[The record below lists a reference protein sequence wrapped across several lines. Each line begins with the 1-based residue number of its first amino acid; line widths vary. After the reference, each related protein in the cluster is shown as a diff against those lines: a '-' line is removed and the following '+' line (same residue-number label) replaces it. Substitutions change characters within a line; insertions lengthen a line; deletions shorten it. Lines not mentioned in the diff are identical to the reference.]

1 MIIRILSDLHLE
13 FGPISLPEVD
23 ADLVVLAGDVH
34 IKRNSLA
41 WIRDAFPDQPV
52 IYIAGN
58 HEFYGEKT
66 PGLLAK
72 LKADA
77 AGTKVH
83 VIENEV
89 VEVNGWRFFG
99 CTLWTD
105 LALFGDPRVGA
116 IEAMVMNDYR
126 RIRHSVTYRRI
137 KPADTR
143 AWHLES
149 VRRIRD
155 FLAAGDPRRSVVVTH
170 HAPSARS
177 LPGDRGSDPVSCAY
191 ASHLDEW
198 IESGGPRLWI
208 HGHIHHS
215 QDYRI
220 GSTRVIA
227 NPHGYLDHRNPDF
240 VPDLVID
247 LALGD

>member
-1 MIIRILSDLHLE
+1 MRIRILSDLHLE
-13 FGPISLPEVD
+13 FAPISLPEVD

-34 IKRNSLA
+34 TKRDGLA
-41 WIRDAFPDQPV
+41 WIRDAFPDQPG

-77 AGTKVH
+77 AGTKIH

-89 VEVNGWRFFG
+89 VQRNGWRFSG

-105 LALFGDPRVGA
+105 LALFGGSRIGAIDHGHERLSADPAFGDVSADQANRYPGLAPRV
-116 IEAMVMNDYR
+116 R
-126 RIRHSVTYRRI
+126 RENQGV
-137 KPADTR
+137 
-143 AWHLES
+143 
-149 VRRIRD
+149 
-155 FLAAGDPRRSVVVTH
+155 LATGDPRSSVVVTH
-170 HAPSARS
+170 HPPSARS
-177 LPGDRGSDPVSCAY
+177 SPGDRGYDPVSCAY

-198 IESGGPRLWI
+198 IESDGPRLWI

-215 QDYRI
+215 QNYRI
-220 GSTRVIA
+220 GNTRVIA
-227 NPHGYLDHRNPDF
+227 NPHGYSDHRNPDF
-240 VPDLVID
+240 VPDLVVD
-247 LALGD
+247 LANYW